1 MTEFGQMVVFLP
13 TQIKMKN
20 IFNMFNNDSTEEP
33 VNKEINS
40 EETSENSEKR
50 VDITNENPEVE
61 TLNETE
67 KLQNEVI
74 ELNEKYLRLYSDFE
88 NFKRR
93 TFKERMELMQT
104 ANQEMMLAVI
114 PILDDFE
121 RAMKSFELVTEVAPL
136 IEGLELI
143 NQKFKNTL
151 QQKGLKSLESIGQ
164 PFNIDLHEAITNL
177 PVEDESKKGTIIDE
191 VERGYMLGDKVIRFA
206 KVVVAS

>member
-1 MTEFGQMVVFLP
+1 MTEFGQMVVFLQ